1 LFRTDQL
8 IDARDVLNEILNR
21 DDVISED
28 DMIDTIEF
36 ARDLADYIDVQTKKT
51 NKDVTNDDN
60 QCTEPE
66 QYEEKN
72 TWSQWRTNY
81 LDRHERF
88 ASKNAVT
95 ISNDARYVV
104 CVMPDVGLGNQVA
117 SIVSSFLLAHLT
129 SRTLLFYWPPE
140 MKHSWETM
148 RDYIEFPS
156 SSSSLLTW
164 QYEDIVKLVEDPV
177 MLMRNAKRMLVNQET
192 EITDPETLE
201 ALLCGNLTKF
211 MGQDSQFVFIT
222 SNVHFYRFLEVN
234 PLYAK
239 TIKSAFKNDDVFAQI
254 AKFLIRPRPVVRKA
268 LNEFMKSKFSNR
280 KYVFFSFYST

>member
-1 LFRTDQL
+1 
-8 IDARDVLNEILNR
+8 
-21 DDVISED
+21 
-28 DMIDTIEF
+28 
-36 ARDLADYIDVQTKKT
+36 
-51 NKDVTNDDN
+51 
-60 QCTEPE
+60 
-66 QYEEKN
+66 
-72 TWSQWRTNY
+72 
-81 LDRHERF
+81 
-88 ASKNAVT
+88 
-95 ISNDARYVV
+95 
-104 CVMPDVGLGNQVA
+104 
-117 SIVSSFLLAHLT
+117 
-129 SRTLLFYWPPE
+129 

-280 KYVFFSFYST
+280 KYVFFFFLFHLICSIS